1 MSEMLCVS
9 DAGVRDLSK
18 MGADVALCP
27 PGDDSFGQCAKMQLH
42 SVFPNSPIFHLFICF
57 ELMCH

>member
-27 PGDDSFGQCAKMQLH
+27 PGDDSFGQCAKMQLQ
-42 SVFPNSPIFHLFICF
+42 SVFPNSPIFHLF
-57 ELMCH
+57 